1 MEKNETHLLDNTK
14 GMMTA
19 SLEDYLEAI
28 YFRGGSGVVRVTDI
42 AEGLGISKPS
52 VHRAIHTL
60 QDKGLVEH
68 EHYGGLTLT
77 EKGLAMAENIA
88 FRHRTIKRFLTQ
100 ILQVEPEL
108 AEEEACRMEH
118 ALSQET
124 VDKLARF
131 IEEQQHGNS

>member
-14 GMMTA
+14 GSMTA

-28 YFRGGSGVVRVTDI
+28 YFRGGGGVVRVTDI

-68 EHYGGLTLT
+68 EHYGGLALT
-77 EKGLAMAENIA
+77 EKGLEIA
-88 FRHRTIKRFLTQ
+88 NRIYERHKVLTQ
-100 ILQVEPEL
+100 MLIFLGVDPKTARED
-108 AEEEACRMEH
+108 ACKMEH
-118 ALSQET
+118 DISDET
-124 VDKLARF
+124 FEAMKRHQAQSL
-131 IEEQQHGNS
+131 EKT